1 MPCWVFSL
9 RVDPNNTISI
19 ALYQI
24 QILLQCWHLYMFHV
38 IEEYYALARCIVTW
52 LSQLTEHLSVLDKH
66 DEQPQVPTNDSHVSR
81 LHGVLSRDSDC
92 IVLHVHINT
101 NFQLYTK
108 DHMCICFWL
117 EGQHLYTIEV
127 IRERAHLLG

>member
-24 QILLQCWHLYMFHV
+24 QILLQCWHLYMFYV
-38 IEEYYALARCIVTW
+38 IEEYCALTRRIVTW

-66 DEQPQVPTNDSHVSR
+66 DE
-81 LHGVLSRDSDC
+81 
-92 IVLHVHINT
+92 
-101 NFQLYTK
+101 
-108 DHMCICFWL
+108 
-117 EGQHLYTIEV
+117 
-127 IRERAHLLG
+127 